1 MYKKYFKRLFDIVF
15 SLIAIIILMPV
26 YLIISILVLISLGR
40 PILFKQPRP
49 GKNEKIFNIYKFRTM
64 SNEKDENGNL
74 LSDTQRITKIG
85 YFLRKSSLD
94 ELPEMFCIL
103 SGKMSFV
110 GPRPLI
116 VKYLPYYTEEEHH
129 RHDIRPGLTGWAQI
143 NGRNNINWDDR
154 LALDLE
160 YVNNMSLLFDIKI
173 LLLTIGK
180 VLKASDISLRG
191 TNNTIDFDEYRRKQN
206 GTIEGNRQRVLDN

>member
-74 LSDTQRITKIG
+74 LPDTQRITKIG